1 MNNLEEKIKEIEYG
15 LPENIRQV
23 QILNLPSIININLT
37 QKNSY
42 KYNGN
47 TYTVDGNKKI
57 FLTND
62 LPIKSMKNKVPIFN
76 KSLLSAV
83 DESLIHPFILFIN
96 NKAIKWSDIE
106 IVSDVK
112 YTYIIIDNILDSI
125 SSVSAIRIPYRVRY
139 GEDNIT
145 NINYKGNFYFDS
157 NGLLTTNINNI
168 VMRIE
173 IISPYLNCIT
183 TDYSNGYIE
192 VVADSYNK
200 PATPENIITFTNGE
214 LINAYDLFSNIGYNI
229 FTYDG
234 DPTNTIFKT
243 FYYVNGNACNGNE
256 YKLDSNI
263 IKNDIING
271 IFKPYSSKLRENLS
285 LKMPNI
291 LPSSQQVCPDAMTG
305 IAVAQ
310 ITDNKFLVCY
320 KNDSTKNGRMFAV
333 EFFGNRI
340 KKIGYIYTFN
350 IKPISTIMVVKKVNE
365 SGKFIIGYSSSTNSS
380 LSTLI
385 VTINDDL
392 NITLGIGASIE
403 LSTTISNFDI
413 CKIND
418 NKFMVCYSRYL
429 DSWYGTAVT
438 ITFSNNYTSYTLS
451 DKHVFAS
458 EEVTNIKTEA
468 IDNTVCLC
476 YLNSAKYGISTIIGI
491 DDLGINIGTKYI
503 FNSDT
508 LNYLDLVKISDDTVL
523 LAYISTLSKLV
534 TYQLLNIK
542 GSIINILPQYVFDSI
557 NQVNT
562 VRMQKMYSDSIFVV
576 QNSSNI
582 SYYGIMS
589 IDNNAISYNYIDKFD
604 NTDFAEY
611 KLVSSSDCMRIL
623 YSDIMNMH
631 NGYVYSFY
639 NYYNEIN
646 AKIKKIMSYNPELLD
661 SIYNDLA
668 PFENS
673 IYTGEEIINKLD
685 VDGYLTMPRR
695 RYNNIFCYVI
705 LFVNGE
711 LYEKYDT
718 ISYIN
723 DKFKILIGTNIT
735 NQDNIEILFI
745 KNANNNIGAISI
757 SSSDESILL
766 NSEFNEKNIKLFSTE
781 YSSRIYQLDT
791 GITPSYNIPFI
802 TIDNGDNNYSITLN
816 DSFYYNKVL
825 DVVHNNIF
833 RYKKFIMEY
842 NQIDVKLGD
851 DFKYCINKNNY
862 IIFINGRIIDNKNFE
877 IAIPSC
883 DNPFD
888 QVVAYINIIM
898 SPLDEVEV
906 FYLPFEVT
914 DAYTSASIP
923 TNADISIGSYL
934 PFNLSKNRYWYFI
947 NGKKISPNN
956 INNIS
961 DNRINIRSDYASI
974 YNFTVMQYMNSID
987 IISSLLSVNDN
998 WNSII
1003 SLLGSDLTLFYDHIN
1018 FTNTETD
1025 IKINETDMKATILE
1039 AVAQYYSKYISN
1051 TAFIY
1056 DFNDIVFD
1064 GKDSANNNIINL
1076 LNANINN
1083 RVDVDR

>member
-1 MNNLEEKIKEIEYG
+1 MKKLISIVLLGLMILSMAACGGNTPTDTKGTTAPAKETTAAPAAQKELNIGVLVWKFDDAYGSTVRTAINKYKDQYEKELG
-15 LPENIRQV
+15 LK
-23 QILNLPSIININLT
+23 INLT
-37 QKNSY
+37 MQDANDSMATQNDQADIMFSSKPDFVIINLADVSA
-42 KYNGN
+42 GQSL
-47 TYTVDGNKKI
+47 VDKA
-57 FLTND
+57 
-62 LPIKSMKNKVPIFN
+62 KSANVPILFYN
-76 KSLLSAV
+76 KEPTSPDVIKGANSIFVGTTPREAGDMQGEILSDLLKKDAKIDKNGDGKIQYIMFEGEPSNP
-83 DESLIHPFILFIN
+83 E
-96 NKAIKWSDIE
+96 AIART
-106 IVSDVK
+106 K
-112 YTYIIIDNILDSI
+112 Y
-125 SSVSAIRIPYRVRY
+125 SVETA
-139 GEDNIT
+139 E
-145 NINYKGNFYFDS
+145 K
-157 NGLLTTNINNI
+157 NGLKLEQLGETLVCNWDQAAAQDAMTAAFASFGEKTEVIFANNDMMGLGAI
-168 VMRIE
+168 AA
-173 IISPYLNCIT
+173 LNA
-183 TDYSNGYIE
+183 
-192 VVADSYNK
+192 V
-200 PATPENIITFTNGE
+200 
-214 LINAYDLFSNIGYNI
+214 GYN
-229 FTYDG
+229 TGKDG
-234 DPTNTIFKT
+234 DP
-243 FYYVNGNACNGNE
+243 
-256 YKLDSNI
+256 S
-263 IKNDIING
+263 
-271 IFKPYSSKLRENLS
+271 
-285 LKMPNI
+285 
-291 LPSSQQVCPDAMTG
+291 
-305 IAVAQ
+305 
-310 ITDNKFLVCY
+310 ITVIGVD
-320 KNDSTKNGRMFAV
+320 AV
-333 EFFGNRI
+333 E
-340 KKIGYIYTFN
+340 
-350 IKPISTIMVVKKVNE
+350 
-365 SGKFIIGYSSSTNSS
+365 
-380 LSTLI
+380 
-385 VTINDDL
+385 
-392 NITLGIGASIE
+392 
-403 LSTTISNFDI
+403 
-413 CKIND
+413 
-418 NKFMVCYSRYL
+418 
-429 DSWYGTAVT
+429 
-438 ITFSNNYTSYTLS
+438 
-451 DKHVFAS
+451 
-458 EEVTNIKTEA
+458 
-468 IDNTVCLC
+468 
-476 YLNSAKYGISTIIGI
+476 
-491 DDLGINIGTKYI
+491 
-503 FNSDT
+503 
-508 LNYLDLVKISDDTVL
+508 
-523 LAYISTLSKLV
+523 
-534 TYQLLNIK
+534 
-542 GSIINILPQYVFDSI
+542 
-557 NQVNT
+557 
-562 VRMQKMYSDSIFVV
+562 
-576 QNSSNI
+576 
-582 SYYGIMS
+582 
-589 IDNNAISYNYIDKFD
+589 
-604 NTDFAEY
+604 
-611 KLVSSSDCMRIL
+611 
-623 YSDIMNMH
+623 
-631 NGYVYSFY
+631 
-639 NYYNEIN
+639 
-646 AKIKKIMSYNPELLD
+646 
-661 SIYNDLA
+661 
-668 PFENS
+668 
-673 IYTGEEIINKLD
+673 
-685 VDGYLTMPRR
+685 
-695 RYNNIFCYVI
+695 
-705 LFVNGE
+705 
-711 LYEKYDT
+711 
-718 ISYIN
+718 
-723 DKFKILIGTNIT
+723 FKILIGTNIT